1 MSHPTLDEIVS
12 ELRSRC
18 EDVARAYAPGGHV
31 DGGRYWALDPGR
43 DDRKIGSF
51 YVNLRGAYR
60 GRFRDESTGEG
71 GDMLDLIQRATRKGK
86 HEAIEEAK
94 RFLGMVSETP
104 EMRKARLDRA
114 RKAEKAREA
123 EERELAEERAR
134 RQRQAHATW
143 LEAEPMLLDTPVEWY
158 LRARAIDL
166 RALPRLPGALRYH
179 PKLRYYAVDDETGEV
194 VQGEFPAMVAAIYGG
209 WSPDGARPPFLG
221 VHKTYLARRPDGSW
235 GKAPV
240 PKPKLLWGSKKGGYI
255 RVWPGLGPKGGKGP
269 SIARAARGS
278 WLYVAEGIEDALSA
292 VVLPGGL
299 ERRVAAAIDLGNIR
313 EMRLPPAI
321 SEVVLIAD
329 NDPKPE
335 QREAL
340 DRAVRVFAEEG
351 RHVRVWRNEYGGKD
365 LNDALVLAMRAEAEK
380 QKEKAS

>member
-18 EDVARAYAPGGHV
+18 EDVAREYAPGGYV

-94 RFLGMVSETP
+94 RFLGMASETP
-104 EMRKARLDRA
+104 EMREARLDRA

-123 EERELAEERAR
+123 EERAHAEERAR

-158 LRARAIDL
+158 LKARAIDL

-179 PKLRYYAVDDETGEV
+179 PRLRYYAVDDETGEV
-194 VQGEFPAMVAAIYGG
+194 VQGEWPAMVAAIYGG
-209 WSPDGARPPFLG
+209 WTPDGARPEFLG
-221 VHKTYLARRPDGSW
+221 IHKTYLARRPDGTW

-240 PKPKLLWGSKKGGYI
+240 PKPKLIWGSKKGGYI
-255 RVWPGLGPKGGKGP
+255 RIWPGMGPKGGKGP
-269 SIARAARGS
+269 SIAQAPRGS

-299 ERRVAAAIDLGNIR
+299 GRRVAAAIDLGNIR

-321 SEVVLIAD
+321 AEVVIIAD

-335 QREAL
+335 QQEAL
-340 DRAVRVFAEEG
+340 DRAIRVFAEDG
-351 RHVRVWRNEYGGKD
+351 RHVRLWRNEYGGKD
-365 LNDALVLAMRAEAEK
+365 LNDALMLAMQAERERD
-380 QKEKAS
+380 KEKAS